1 MGTFIFEIIYLIFF
15 SVMVIRFELFQKF
28 RKGKGNWNF
37 LLLVLLMPIQTRL
50 NLFDNECFFGC
61 EYNMNYLEEDHKL
74 DHMLILP
81 LFLSLPYLISD
92 LTSGFVFPNIKF
104 HLSYLYER
112 AFYQNFYFI
121 HLILL
126 ILSIILFYRFFKAI
140 KKQRLNRVK
149 TENITFQN
157 VYGEF
162 LKDNESKWILWLIP
176 CFAIFVICI
185 TNTDWYNLNP
195 IKGFLTYIFSFAIL
209 FLVLFK
215 MFYETPTLTRAIL
228 MFLFLVLF
236 LPNISLSPNCFQLTN
251 CSNTYTEFR
260 YPILK
265 SNINVLFSPFY
276 NYIFNP
282 CHSTETNPGCR
293 DNNLKTT
300 ETSTILFGLYFFI
313 FICYT
318 ELYHLKAKLSLLN
331 EPSEK

>member
-15 SVMVIRFELFQKF
+15 SVMVIQFELFQKF
-28 RKGKGNWNF
+28 RKGEGNVKF
-37 LLLVLLMPIQTRL
+37 LILVLLMPIQTRL
-50 NLFDNECFFGC
+50 NFYGDYSPEC
-61 EYNMNYLEEDHKL
+61 EYSVSHPEDFNNY

-81 LFLSLPYLISD
+81 LFLSLLYLFIEINGGIIPY
-92 LTSGFVFPNIKF
+92 IKF
-104 HLSYLYER
+104 HLPYLYER
-112 AFYQNFYFI
+112 PFYQNFYFI

-126 ILSIILFYRFFKAI
+126 ILSIVLFYRFFKAI
-140 KKQRLNRVK
+140 KTQRLNRVK
-149 TENITFQN
+149 TENINFQN
-157 VYGEF
+157 VYSEF
-162 LKDNESKWILWLIP
+162 LKDKESKWILWLIP

-195 IKGFLTYIFSFAIL
+195 IEGSLAYLFSFAIL
-209 FLVLFK
+209 FLILFK
-215 MFYETPTLTRAIL
+215 MFYETPTLTRAIF

-236 LPNISLSPNCFQLTN
+236 LPNISLSPDCYRYTG
-251 CSNTYTEFR
+251 CSEAYTEFR

-276 NYIFNP
+276 NFIFNP
-282 CHSTETNPGCR
+282 CHSTRIGLGELE
-293 DNNLKTT
+293 DSIKTT
-300 ETSTILFGLYFFI
+300 ETSSILFGLYFFI